1 MGAESSKPVNLQE
14 KKSLQQQDQEQQ
26 ALENPVLRLSETM
39 ANVLKLDDD
48 AIKKHY
54 GPLTSE
60 SLAKYAKEFDE
71 DDKNLLALNAVMGND
86 PTQVMVNRR
95 HALKDEHVFNVKL
108 ELEGAVTNQKSSGR
122 CWIFAGTN
130 VLRRV
135 VIEKYKLSDDFEL
148 SQSYLFF
155 YDKLEKANWFLEN
168 MIDLAD
174 KDVNDRVVQYL
185 FTSPVQDGGQWDM
198 FLNLVQKYGVVPK
211 SVYPETYA
219 SSNSRRLGWLL
230 TVKLREYAVQI
241 RDAIQQ
247 GASVSSVRLSK
258 ERMLT
263 EIYRILVICLGQP
276 PHKFDWETTDKHGK
290 YVGVKKLTPLKF
302 FKEVV
307 KHPIAE
313 TMSLLNDPRNEF
325 EKLYTVDRLG
335 NVVGGIPIRY
345 VNTDINTIKK
355 LAINVLK
362 SGNPVWFGCD
372 VGQFS
377 NSPLGVMDTKIYDY
391 ELAFNVNF
399 GLTKAQRVL
408 YGESMMTHAMVF
420 TGVHLDDN
428 GKPIRW
434 RVENSW
440 GEGTGDKGYWVMS
453 DEWFS
458 EFVYQ
463 VVLEKSAVPRKLV
476 DLLGTEPIVLPAYDP
491 MGALA

>member
-130 VLRRV
+130 VLRRA

-155 YDKLEKANWFLEN
+155 YGKMLHVWFMQFLSWDGEFGATDKLEKANWFLEN

-185 FTSPVQDGGQWDM
+185 LTSPVQDGGQ
-198 FLNLVQKYGVVPK
+198 
-211 SVYPETYA
+211 
-219 SSNSRRLGWLL
+219 
-230 TVKLREYAVQI
+230 
-241 RDAIQQ
+241 
-247 GASVSSVRLSK
+247 VS
-258 ERMLT
+258 
-263 EIYRILVICLGQP
+263 
-276 PHKFDWETTDKHGK
+276 
-290 YVGVKKLTPLKF
+290 
-302 FKEVV
+302 
-307 KHPIAE
+307 IA
-313 TMSLLNDPRNEF
+313 
-325 EKLYTVDRLG
+325 
-335 NVVGGIPIRY
+335 
-345 VNTDINTIKK
+345 
-355 LAINVLK
+355 
-362 SGNPVWFGCD
+362 W
-372 VGQFS
+372 Q
-377 NSPLGVMDTKIYDY
+377 
-391 ELAFNVNF
+391 
-399 GLTKAQRVL
+399 
-408 YGESMMTHAMVF
+408 
-420 TGVHLDDN
+420 
-428 GKPIRW
+428 
-434 RVENSW
+434 
-440 GEGTGDKGYWVMS
+440 
-453 DEWFS
+453 
-458 EFVYQ
+458 
-463 VVLEKSAVPRKLV
+463 
-476 DLLGTEPIVLPAYDP
+476 
-491 MGALA
+491 